1 MADMFGIW
9 SPGQPAG
16 SPAAAWRAPSRASGD
31 GIEVCVD
38 GQPAYGPGT
47 PPAGEGPAGTL
58 LRAYREHGDEV
69 FHAVTGPFAAVI
81 ADARRRRVL
90 LAVDRVGIR
99 PLSYALTPA
108 GGLAFG
114 SSALAVAEAAAGPA
128 GVRLDPQAVYDYMFL
143 HMVPSPATVYPGVRK
158 VPPAGLV
165 IHVEG
170 RLQERRYWQ
179 PAFPPRTGG
188 DARALGEELHRHLR
202 TAVGRA
208 LAGAVTPGAF
218 LSGGLDS
225 STVVGVLAQ
234 LVPAPA
240 RTFSVGFNTEGYD
253 ELDFARLAVARFGAR
268 GDEYIVTPDD
278 VAAALPVIA
287 GAYDEPF
294 GNSSAIP
301 TYFCARMAHA
311 AGIDRLLAGD
321 GGDEIF
327 AGNPHYTRQAL
338 FEHYWRLPGPLRSG
352 LLEKGLLQR
361 VPEDAVWPLGKLRS
375 YVQQAS
381 IPLPKRLHSWNFMFR
396 EPPGAIFTA
405 GFLARIDPEHPVA
418 VMDATWAEVPDA
430 PVLDKLLYFDWKFVL
445 ADNDLRKVGRMC
457 ELGGVD
463 VRYPM
468 LDTDLLDF
476 SLRVPA
482 SLKIRGQNL
491 RHFYKQAMRG
501 FLPDQIVDKTKHGFG
516 LPFGVW
522 LKSSPGLIRLASET
536 LASLATRDIF
546 RPDFLAGIQARHR
559 DGHPGYYGYV
569 IWDLLMLEQ
578 WLAARRLGL

>member
-1 MADMFGIW
+1 MPEMFGIW

-16 SPAAAWRAPSRASGD
+16 TAAGTWRAPARAAGD
-31 GIEVCVD
+31 GVEACVD
-38 GQPAYGPGT
+38 GQLRYDAGAPQ
-47 PPAGEGPAGTL
+47 AGENPAEAL
-58 LRAYREHGDEV
+58 LRAYREHGDAV
-69 FHAVTGPFAAVI
+69 FGAVTGPFAAVI
-81 ADARRRRVL
+81 VDTRRERAL

-99 PLSYALTPA
+99 PLSYALLPG

-128 GVRLDPQAVYDYMFL
+128 GVRLDAQSIYDYMFL

-158 VPPAGLV
+158 VPPASV
-165 IHVEG
+165 VTCAAG
-170 RLQERRYWQ
+170 RVHEQRYWH
-179 PAFPPRTGG
+179 PRFPPRSGG

-202 TAVGRA
+202 TAVGRS
-208 LAGAVTPGAF
+208 LAGAASPGAF

-225 STVVGVLAQ
+225 STVVGVLSQ
-234 LVPAPA
+234 LDSAPA
-240 RTFSVGFNTEGYD
+240 RTFSVGFDTEGYD
-253 ELDFARLAVARFGAR
+253 ELAFARLAVQRFGAR
-268 GDEYIVTPDD
+268 GEEYIVTPED
-278 VAAALPVIA
+278 VAAALPLIA

-301 TYFCARMAHA
+301 TYFCARMAQA
-311 AGIDRLLAGD
+311 AGIDCLLAGD

-338 FEHYWRLPGPLRSG
+338 FEHYWRLPPALRSG
-352 LLEKGLLQR
+352 LENGLLNGLSEAA
-361 VPEDAVWPLGKLRS
+361 PWPLGKLRS
-375 YVQQAS
+375 YVQQAR
-381 IPLPKRLHSWNFMFR
+381 IPLPRRLHSWNFMFR
-396 EPPGAIFTA
+396 EAPASIFTPA
-405 GFLARIDPEHPVA
+405 FLGRIDPEHPVA
-418 VMDATWAEVPDA
+418 VMDDTWAEVADA

-457 ELGGVD
+457 ELGGVQ

-468 LDTDLLDF
+468 LDTELLDF
-476 SLRVPA
+476 SLRIPA
-482 SLKIRGQNL
+482 GLKIRGQEL

-522 LKSSPGLIRLASET
+522 LKSSPSLIRLAAET

-546 RPDFLAGIQARHR
+546 RPDFLAGIQAQHR

>member
-16 SPAAAWRAPSRASGD
+16 SPAAAWRAPSRASVD
-31 GIEVCVD
+31 GVEICID
-38 GQPAYGPGT
+38 GQPRYGTG
-47 PPAGEGPAGTL
+47 PPPSGESPAGTL
-58 LRAYREHGDEV
+58 LRAYRDHGDEV
-69 FHAVTGPFAAVI
+69 FRSVTGPFAAVI
-81 ADARRRRVL
+81 VDTRRQRAL

-99 PLSYALTPA
+99 PLSYALTPE

-128 GVRLDPQAVYDYMFL
+128 GVRLDPQAVYDYMYL

-158 VPPAGLV
+158 VPPAGRV
-165 IHVEG
+165 ILAAG
-170 RLQERRYWQ
+170 RLLEERYWQ
-179 PAFPPRTGG
+179 PEFPRRTGG
-188 DARALGEELHRHLR
+188 DARALGEELHRRLR
-202 TAVGRA
+202 VAVERA
-208 LAGAVTPGAF
+208 LAGAVNPGAF

-234 LVPAPA
+234 LVPVPA

-253 ELDFARLAVARFGAR
+253 ELAFARLAVSRFGAR
-268 GDEYIVTPDD
+268 GEEYIVTPED

-301 TYFCARMAHA
+301 TYFCARMAHG

-352 LLEKGLLQR
+352 LLEKGLLKW
-361 VPEDAVWPLGKLRS
+361 VPEDAAWPLGKLRS

-396 EPPGAIFTA
+396 EAPTSIFTA
-405 GFLARIDPEHPVA
+405 GFLDRIDQDHPVA

-457 ELGGVD
+457 ELGGVE

-468 LDTDLLDF
+468 LDTELLDF
-476 SLRVPA
+476 SLRIPA
-482 SLKIRGQNL
+482 QLKIRGQNL
-491 RHFYKQAMRG
+491 RHFYKEAMRG

-522 LKSSPGLIRLASET
+522 LKSSPGLIRLAADT

-546 RPDFLAGIQARHR
+546 RPDFLAGIQAQHR